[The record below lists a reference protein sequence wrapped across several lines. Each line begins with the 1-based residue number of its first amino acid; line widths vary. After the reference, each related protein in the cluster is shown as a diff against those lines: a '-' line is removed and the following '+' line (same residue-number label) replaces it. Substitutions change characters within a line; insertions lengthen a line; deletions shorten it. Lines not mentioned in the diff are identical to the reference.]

1 MRSACLTMAALLLA
15 LLPFAAKGD
24 RLDTLVTQ
32 LDRLEPAFWKA
43 LAMKSDSDYRR
54 DVEKQL
60 SETVATAREVQKV
73 ASRYGSRH
81 PNITTEL
88 NKIRTI
94 FQEVEPFSAQNYRFG
109 FKYTSLRDYE
119 QQFRKDQPE
128 MRKKREK
135 PTMANVRI
143 ADYERWLDEVMRD
156 NVNRVRRQRGGSSG
170 SGSGGGR
177 GDEGAYRHLL
187 SCRCDDPPDADEIP
201 AGGQARL
208 SGITVSA
215 GRYLDLR
222 TRSSIISAT
231 MTAAAKPACSL

>member
-135 PTMANVRI
+135 PTMASVRI

-170 SGSGGGR
+170 SGSGGGEKS
-177 GDEGAYRHLL
+177 DEAMKARTVTFFHAVATIRLTLMKYRQEG
-187 SCRCDDPPDADEIP
+187 RPDFPE
-201 AGGQARL
+201 
-208 SGITVSA
+208 
-215 GRYLDLR
+215 
-222 TRSSIISAT
+222 
-231 MTAAAKPACSL
+231 

>member
-94 FQEVEPFSAQNYRFG
+94 FQEGEPFSAQNYRFG

-170 SGSGGGR
+170 SGSGGGEKS
-177 GDEGAYRHLL
+177 DEAMKARTVTFFHAVATIRLTLMKYRQEG
-187 SCRCDDPPDADEIP
+187 RPDFPE
-201 AGGQARL
+201 
-208 SGITVSA
+208 
-215 GRYLDLR
+215 
-222 TRSSIISAT
+222 
-231 MTAAAKPACSL
+231 

>member
-24 RLDTLVTQ
+24 RLDMLVAQ

-60 SETVATAREVQKV
+60 SETVATAREGQKV

-170 SGSGGGR
+170 SGSGGGEKS
-177 GDEGAYRHLL
+177 DEAMKARTVTFFHAVATIRLTLMKYRQEG
-187 SCRCDDPPDADEIP
+187 RPDFPE
-201 AGGQARL
+201 
-208 SGITVSA
+208 
-215 GRYLDLR
+215 
-222 TRSSIISAT
+222 
-231 MTAAAKPACSL
+231 

>member
-15 LLPFAAKGD
+15 LLPFVAKGD

-170 SGSGGGR
+170 SGSGGGEKS
-177 GDEGAYRHLL
+177 DEAMKARTVTFFHAVATIRLTLMKYRQEG
-187 SCRCDDPPDADEIP
+187 RPDFPE
-201 AGGQARL
+201 
-208 SGITVSA
+208 
-215 GRYLDLR
+215 
-222 TRSSIISAT
+222 
-231 MTAAAKPACSL
+231 

>member
-156 NVNRVRRQRGGSSG
+156 NVNWVRRQRGGSSG
-170 SGSGGGR
+170 SGSGGGEKS
-177 GDEGAYRHLL
+177 DEAMKARTVTFFHAVATIRLTLMKYRQEG
-187 SCRCDDPPDADEIP
+187 RPDFPE
-201 AGGQARL
+201 
-208 SGITVSA
+208 
-215 GRYLDLR
+215 
-222 TRSSIISAT
+222 
-231 MTAAAKPACSL
+231 

>member
-109 FKYTSLRDYE
+109 FKFTSLRDYE

-170 SGSGGGR
+170 SGSGGGEKS
-177 GDEGAYRHLL
+177 DEAMKARTVTFFHAVATIRLTLMKYRQEG
-187 SCRCDDPPDADEIP
+187 RPDFPE
-201 AGGQARL
+201 
-208 SGITVSA
+208 
-215 GRYLDLR
+215 
-222 TRSSIISAT
+222 
-231 MTAAAKPACSL
+231 

>member
-24 RLDTLVTQ
+24 RLDTLVAQ

-170 SGSGGGR
+170 SGSGGGEKS
-177 GDEGAYRHLL
+177 DEAMKARTVTFFHAVATIRLTLMKYRQEG
-187 SCRCDDPPDADEIP
+187 RPDFPE
-201 AGGQARL
+201 
-208 SGITVSA
+208 
-215 GRYLDLR
+215 
-222 TRSSIISAT
+222 
-231 MTAAAKPACSL
+231 

>member
-128 MRKKREK
+128 MRNKREK

-170 SGSGGGR
+170 SGSGGGEKS
-177 GDEGAYRHLL
+177 DEAMKARTVTFFHAVATIRLTLMKYRQEG
-187 SCRCDDPPDADEIP
+187 RPDFPE
-201 AGGQARL
+201 
-208 SGITVSA
+208 
-215 GRYLDLR
+215 
-222 TRSSIISAT
+222 
-231 MTAAAKPACSL
+231 

>member
-156 NVNRVRRQRGGSSG
+156 NVNRDRRQRGGSSG
-170 SGSGGGR
+170 SGSGGGEKS
-177 GDEGAYRHLL
+177 DEAMKARTVTFFHAVATIRLTLMKYRQEG
-187 SCRCDDPPDADEIP
+187 RPDFPE
-201 AGGQARL
+201 
-208 SGITVSA
+208 
-215 GRYLDLR
+215 
-222 TRSSIISAT
+222 
-231 MTAAAKPACSL
+231 

>member
-170 SGSGGGR
+170 SGSGGGEKS
-177 GDEGAYRHLL
+177 DEAMKARTVNFLHAVATIRLTLMKYRQEG
-187 SCRCDDPPDADEIP
+187 RPDFPE
-201 AGGQARL
+201 
-208 SGITVSA
+208 
-215 GRYLDLR
+215 
-222 TRSSIISAT
+222 
-231 MTAAAKPACSL
+231 

>member
-156 NVNRVRRQRGGSSG
+156 NVTRVRRQRGGSSG
-170 SGSGGGR
+170 SGSGGGEKS
-177 GDEGAYRHLL
+177 DEAMKARTVTFFHAVATIRLTLMKYRQEG
-187 SCRCDDPPDADEIP
+187 RPDFPE
-201 AGGQARL
+201 
-208 SGITVSA
+208 
-215 GRYLDLR
+215 
-222 TRSSIISAT
+222 
-231 MTAAAKPACSL
+231 

>member
-24 RLDTLVTQ
+24 RLDTLVAQ

-94 FQEVEPFSAQNYRFG
+94 FQEVEPFSAPNYRFG

-170 SGSGGGR
+170 SGSGGGEKS
-177 GDEGAYRHLL
+177 DEAMKARTVTFFHAVATIRLTLMKYRQEG
-187 SCRCDDPPDADEIP
+187 RPDFPE
-201 AGGQARL
+201 
-208 SGITVSA
+208 
-215 GRYLDLR
+215 
-222 TRSSIISAT
+222 
-231 MTAAAKPACSL
+231 

>member
-24 RLDTLVTQ
+24 RLDTLVAQ

-170 SGSGGGR
+170 RGSGGGEKS
-177 GDEGAYRHLL
+177 DEAMKARTVTFFHAVATIRLTLMKYRQEG
-187 SCRCDDPPDADEIP
+187 RPDFPE
-201 AGGQARL
+201 
-208 SGITVSA
+208 
-215 GRYLDLR
+215 
-222 TRSSIISAT
+222 
-231 MTAAAKPACSL
+231 

>member
-54 DVEKQL
+54 DVEKQP

-170 SGSGGGR
+170 SGSGGGEKS
-177 GDEGAYRHLL
+177 DEAMKARTVTFFHAVATIRLTLMKYRQEG
-187 SCRCDDPPDADEIP
+187 RPDFPE
-201 AGGQARL
+201 
-208 SGITVSA
+208 
-215 GRYLDLR
+215 
-222 TRSSIISAT
+222 
-231 MTAAAKPACSL
+231 

>member
-170 SGSGGGR
+170 SEKSDEAMKARTVTFFHAVATIRLTLMKYRQEGR
-177 GDEGAYRHLL
+177 
-187 SCRCDDPPDADEIP
+187 PDFPE
-201 AGGQARL
+201 
-208 SGITVSA
+208 
-215 GRYLDLR
+215 
-222 TRSSIISAT
+222 
-231 MTAAAKPACSL
+231 

>member
-73 ASRYGSRH
+73 AS
-81 PNITTEL
+81 
-88 NKIRTI
+88 
-94 FQEVEPFSAQNYRFG
+94 FSAQNYRFG

-170 SGSGGGR
+170 SGSGGGEKS
-177 GDEGAYRHLL
+177 DEAMKARTVTFFHAVATIRLTLMKYRQEG
-187 SCRCDDPPDADEIP
+187 RPDFPE
-201 AGGQARL
+201 
-208 SGITVSA
+208 
-215 GRYLDLR
+215 
-222 TRSSIISAT
+222 
-231 MTAAAKPACSL
+231 

>member
-170 SGSGGGR
+170 SGSGGGEKS
-177 GDEGAYRHLL
+177 DEAMKARTVTFFHAVATIRLTLMKFRQEGR
-187 SCRCDDPPDADEIP
+187 PDFPE
-201 AGGQARL
+201 
-208 SGITVSA
+208 
-215 GRYLDLR
+215 
-222 TRSSIISAT
+222 
-231 MTAAAKPACSL
+231 

>member
-24 RLDTLVTQ
+24 RLDTLVAQ

-156 NVNRVRRQRGGSSG
+156 NVNRVRSQRGGSSG
-170 SGSGGGR
+170 QR
-177 GDEGAYRHLL
+177 
-187 SCRCDDPPDADEIP
+187 
-201 AGGQARL
+201 
-208 SGITVSA
+208 
-215 GRYLDLR
+215 
-222 TRSSIISAT
+222 
-231 MTAAAKPACSL
+231 AAAAARNPTRR

>member
-32 LDRLEPAFWKA
+32 LDRLEPTFWKA

-170 SGSGGGR
+170 SGSGGGEKS
-177 GDEGAYRHLL
+177 DEAMKARTVTFFHAVATIRLTLMKYRQEG
-187 SCRCDDPPDADEIP
+187 RPDFPE
-201 AGGQARL
+201 
-208 SGITVSA
+208 
-215 GRYLDLR
+215 
-222 TRSSIISAT
+222 
-231 MTAAAKPACSL
+231 

>member
-88 NKIRTI
+88 NKVRTI

-170 SGSGGGR
+170 SGSGGGEKS
-177 GDEGAYRHLL
+177 DEAMKARTVTFFHAVATIRLTLMKYRQEG
-187 SCRCDDPPDADEIP
+187 RPDFPE
-201 AGGQARL
+201 
-208 SGITVSA
+208 
-215 GRYLDLR
+215 
-222 TRSSIISAT
+222 
-231 MTAAAKPACSL
+231 

>member
-156 NVNRVRRQRGGSSG
+156 NVNRVRR
-170 SGSGGGR
+170 
-177 GDEGAYRHLL
+177 
-187 SCRCDDPPDADEIP
+187 
-201 AGGQARL
+201 
-208 SGITVSA
+208 
-215 GRYLDLR
+215 
-222 TRSSIISAT
+222 
-231 MTAAAKPACSL
+231 

>member
-94 FQEVEPFSAQNYRFG
+94 FQEVEPFSAQKYRFG

-170 SGSGGGR
+170 SGSGGGEKS
-177 GDEGAYRHLL
+177 DEAMKARTVTFFHAVATIRLTLMKYRQEG
-187 SCRCDDPPDADEIP
+187 RPDFPE
-201 AGGQARL
+201 
-208 SGITVSA
+208 
-215 GRYLDLR
+215 
-222 TRSSIISAT
+222 
-231 MTAAAKPACSL
+231 